1 MQYVISSD
9 SKLGFQSTQHPQ
21 NTHPSLPCCFQ
32 SSILQPPE
40 WPLLFRARIAH
51 NCFRRVKESCRLRF
65 DGSGISLIGGVEVL
79 DLDRRV
85 LGLAYAPEASR
96 RGEEGS
102 EVVRGISSCGPDRR
116 DA

>member
-9 SKLGFQSTQHPQ
+9 SKLGSQSNSPIQHPQ

-40 WPLLFRARIAH
+40 WPLLSRARIAH

-79 DLDRRV
+79 DLDRRAPS
-85 LGLAYAPEASR
+85 LAYAPEASR
-96 RGEEGS
+96 RG
-102 EVVRGISSCGPDRR
+102 RTAMRSS
-116 DA
+116 